1 MKSLLSD
8 KVVLKKITCVKII
21 NKEKTIREVLNT
33 FFSNIVSNPNF
44 REYNCDPL
52 ANKINI

>member
-33 FFSNIVSNPNF
+33 FFSNIVRNPNF